1 MGDFCASTFLKLKIQ
16 NYLNYFILRDNI
28 ILLISELTISSILI
42 NNHTLDSFLEIDHF
56 MPGGKFIQFSAH
68 PLINRSDLLD

>member
-1 MGDFCASTFLKLKIQ
+1 MSDCFASKFLKLKILD
-16 NYLNYFILRDNI
+16 YLTYFILRDSI
-28 ILLISELTISSILI
+28 ILLISELTICSILI